1 MSLLVEDDSV
11 EFPTGNFDL
20 LFSVVQFSFGCPI
33 RLGHQE
39 NTIHEGSDAQSFPVL
54 TDRRAIQE
62 DVLELICQ
70 LIDGAPTMLQAC
82 MPVCAGLLR
91 STHLNSRCDLVYR
104 WVPRWFSQIHGIFVR
119 LNTAGE
125 RCQIYAKDAIRRMAA
140 DLRSER
146 PYNMRRTCTRMRRSY
161 GNGKPS
167 PFLTRELKDVVDQ
180 SAIR

>member
-1 MSLLVEDDSV
+1 MSLLVKDDSV
-11 EFPTGNFDL
+11 EFATGDFDL
-20 LFSVVQFSFGCPI
+20 LLSVVQFSFGRPI

-39 NTIHEGSDAQSFPVL
+39 DAIHEGSNAQSLPVL
-54 TDRRAIQE
+54 SNRRAIQE

-70 LIDGAPTMLQAC
+70 LVDRAPTMLQAC

-91 STHLNSRCDLVYR
+91 PTHLNSRRDLVYR
-104 WVPRWFSQIHGIFVR
+104 WVPRWFSQIQSIFVR

-125 RCQIYAKDAIRRMAA
+125 RCQIYAKDSICRMAA
-140 DLRSER
+140 DFRSER
-146 PYNMRRTCTRMRRSY
+146 SYNMCRTCARMRRSY

-167 PFLTRELKDVVDQ
+167 PFLTRVLEDVVDQ